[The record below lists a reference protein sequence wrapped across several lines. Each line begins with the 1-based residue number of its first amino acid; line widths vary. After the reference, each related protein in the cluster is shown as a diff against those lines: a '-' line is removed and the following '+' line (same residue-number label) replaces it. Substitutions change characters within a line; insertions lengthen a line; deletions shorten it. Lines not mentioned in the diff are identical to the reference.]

1 MSIQSIAAVPI
12 AFPVSIRNTECD
24 PVLVIVGLAN
34 AGKSTLFN
42 TIAKTYTMVA
52 NYPQTTV
59 APNQKKIVLHGRK
72 VTVIDTPGISSLV
85 ALTPDEQS
93 TLDLLLGKK
102 PCRILFCGDALRL
115 KQSLILFAQIRELA
129 IPTVFCLNKADEA
142 ARRGIVID
150 TEQLSREAGTRVI
163 LADASHGIGM
173 KPLLQQLESVSL
185 PVGGMI
191 QYPEDLE
198 QVITRIGALFDVT
211 KRPSRG
217 QLLQIIQSME
227 GPTRLLADRFSTEMI
242 AKAQEILRELHW
254 RHSPSAL
261 QLRIFNGREE
271 WAERLS
277 RQVTRRSEIP
287 IHSFFQKLAWASRH
301 PWLGWPIF
309 LAILWLTFHGVVVLS
324 SEMAGFLDGVIFKPL
339 ATTIEEWV
347 NHPGINEFLVGNFG
361 LLTMG
366 LFNAMVTVVPILLV
380 FFLIMNI
387 LEDTGYLPNLSV
399 LANRTL
405 SPFGLSGKAV
415 LPLVLGTGCN
425 TMATLTSRILETR
438 KERLM
443 AVFLIALGM
452 PCAVQLG
459 IMMAILATIPFS
471 AMLIVL
477 AAVAGTQIVCGVILN
492 RVIGTRQGK
501 GAEFILE
508 LPPFRWPDP
517 LHVVR
522 KTYYRV
528 KWFLWEA
535 VPMFMVAALMM
546 YTLEKSGILERLKEW
561 FHPVVTGFLSLP
573 DKVTEVFILVLSR
586 REVGAVY
593 FKDMV
598 DGSELSFQQIVVGL
612 VVMTLFIPCAS
623 NTMMMIKE
631 IGPKWA
637 ISMNIAII
645 LLAILVGGLVNF
657 LMNIF

>member
-1 MSIQSIAAVPI
+1 MSAQSIAAVPVTL
-12 AFPVSIRNTECD
+12 PVSFRNTECD
-24 PVLVIVGLAN
+24 PVLVIVGLTN

-42 TIAKTYTMVA
+42 TITNSYTMVA

-59 APNQKKIVLHGRK
+59 TSSCKEIVLHGRK
-72 VTVIDTPGISSLV
+72 VTVIDTPGIASLV
-85 ALTPDEQS
+85 ALTPDEQT
-93 TLDLLLGKK
+93 TLDFLLDKK

-115 KQSLILFAQIRELA
+115 KQSLILYAQIRELA

-150 TEQLSREAGTRVI
+150 AEQLSRDVGGRVV
-163 LADASHGIGM
+163 LTDAAHGIGM
-173 KPLLQQLESVSL
+173 KTLLQQLANPAL

-198 QVITRIGALFDVT
+198 QVLTRIGALFDPS
-211 KRPSRG
+211 KRPPRG
-217 QLLQIIQSME
+217 QWLQIIQSLA
-227 GPTRLLADRFSTEMI
+227 GLDRLLADRFPAERI
-242 AKAQEILRELHW
+242 QKAKEIIQELHW
-254 RHSPSAL
+254 RHTPSAL

-271 WAERLS
+271 WAERIS
-277 RQVTRRSEIP
+277 RQVTRRSDFP
-287 IHSFFQKLAWASRH
+287 VHSFFQRLAWASRH
-301 PWLGWPIF
+301 PLLGWPIF
-309 LAILWLTFHGVVVLS
+309 MTILWLTFHGVVVLS
-324 SEMAGFLDGVIFKPL
+324 SEMAGFLDGELFKPL
-339 ATTIEEWV
+339 ATTIEAWV
-347 NHPGINEFLVGNFG
+347 NHPEINEFLVGNFG

-380 FFLIMNI
+380 FFLIINI

-405 SPFGLSGKAV
+405 APFGLSGKAV

-459 IMMAILATIPFS
+459 IMMAILATIPFT

-477 AAVAGTQIVCGVILN
+477 GAVAGTQIVCGVILN
-492 RVIGTRQGK
+492 RLIGTSQGK

-535 VPMFMVAALMM
+535 VPMFMLAALMM
-546 YTLEKSGILERLKEW
+546 YTLEKSGILEKLKVL

-598 DGSELSFQQIVVGL
+598 DGGELTFQQIVVGL

-637 ISMNIAII
+637 ISMNVVII

>member
-1 MSIQSIAAVPI
+1 MSTSSIAAVPV
-12 AFPVSIRNTECD
+12 AFPVSLRSAECD
-24 PVLVIVGLAN
+24 PILVIVGLTN

-42 TIAKTYTMVA
+42 AITASYTMVA

-59 APNQKKIVLHGRK
+59 APNRKEITLHGRK
-72 VTVIDTPGISSLV
+72 VTIIDTPGIASLA
-85 ALTPDEQS
+85 ALTADEQT

-115 KQSLILFAQIRELA
+115 KPSLILYAQIRELG

-142 ARRGIVID
+142 ARLGIVID
-150 TEQLSREAGTRVI
+150 AEQLSRDAGTRVV
-163 LADASHGIGM
+163 LTDASHGIGM
-173 KPLLQQLESVSL
+173 KSLLQQLANPSL

-198 QVITRIGALFDVT
+198 QVITRISALFNPIR
-211 KRPSRG
+211 RPSKG
-217 QLLQIIQSME
+217 QMLQIIQCPD
-227 GPTRLLADRFSTEMI
+227 GPERLLADRFPAERI
-242 AKAQEILRELHW
+242 DKVKEIIHELQW
-254 RHSPSAL
+254 RYSVSAL
-261 QLRIFNGREE
+261 QLRIFHGREE
-271 WAERLS
+271 WAERIS
-277 RQVTRRSEIP
+277 RQVTHRSDFP
-287 IHSFFQKLAWASRH
+287 IHSLFQRVAWASRH
-301 PWLGWPIF
+301 PLLGWPIF
-309 LAILWLTFHGVVVLS
+309 FAILWLTFHGVVVLS
-324 SEMAGFLDGVIFKPL
+324 SEMAGFLDGEIFKPL
-339 ATTIEEWV
+339 AAMIEGWV
-347 NHPGINEFLVGNFG
+347 DHPGVNEFLVGNFG

-405 SPFGLSGKAV
+405 APFGLSGKAV

-492 RVIGTRQGK
+492 RVIGMRQGK

-535 VPMFMVAALMM
+535 VPMFMLAAVMM

-598 DGSELSFQQIVVGL
+598 DGGALTFQQIVVGL

-657 LMNIF
+657 LMNLV